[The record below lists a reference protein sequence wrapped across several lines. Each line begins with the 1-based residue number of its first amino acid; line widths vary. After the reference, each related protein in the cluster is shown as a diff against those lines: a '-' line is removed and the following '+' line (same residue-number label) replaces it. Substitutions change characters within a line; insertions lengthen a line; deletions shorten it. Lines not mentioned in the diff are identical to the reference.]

1 MINVGLVGFGFA
13 GRVFHA
19 PIISAVAGLE
29 LRAILQRSSNEAALC
44 YPKAQIVRSM
54 DELLAIDEIK
64 LVVIATPNASHYPL
78 ARQCLLAGPGVVFDK
93 SFTTSHLGAAD
104 PSHPS
109 HHPSHFLTFYPHL
122 HTQLLLP
129 TLP

>member
-78 ARQCLLAGPGVVFDK
+78 ARQCLLAGRDVVVYKPFTPSPPKTAGRCALAKKPGPFG
-93 SFTTSHLGAAD
+93 TG
-104 PSHPS
+104 
-109 HHPSHFLTFYPHL
+109 YPNL
-122 HTQLLLP
+122 
-129 TLP
+129 